1 MAPISVVLAVGAPLL
16 HARVRSVLI
25 ADPGMA
31 LVHDAVS
38 GVDAASRVEYLRPSI
53 VLCDRQMLGDP
64 DFAGMRLRKEGCPLV
79 VLVTV
84 NSGVPRAH
92 SSLTISGAIPFDTCS
107 GDMASRL
114 RAILQVAAAAPQPAS
129 AQSARRLTAS
139 PMLVRLSGRFSVPET
154 RPTFTAPVSMASMS
168 PAEAPLSAPAYQ
180 PVPTK
185 TAQLKRTSFLKSM
198 LDESDPVYGREKASL
213 VS

>member
-1 MAPISVVLAVGAPLL
+1 MTPISILLAVGAPLL

-31 LVHDAVS
+31 LVHDAIS
-38 GVDAASRVEYLRPSI
+38 ATDAARQTAYLTPSI
-53 VLCDRQMLGDP
+53 VLCDRQMLADP
-64 DFAGMRLRKEGCPLV
+64 DFSVIRLRKGCCPLL

-84 NSGVPRAH
+84 NSDIVRVHTA
-92 SSLTISGAIPFDTCS
+92 LTISGTVPFDARPR
-107 GDMASRL
+107 DMASRL
-114 RAILQVAAAAPQPAS
+114 HAILLAGVAAAAQEA
-129 AQSARRLTAS
+129 ATAARRPAPS
-139 PMLVRLSGRFSVPET
+139 PMLIQLSGRFSGPET
-154 RPTFTAPVSMASMS
+154 PPTFTEPISL
-168 PAEAPLSAPAYQ
+168 APLPPTDVPLPRYQ

-198 LDESDPVYGREKASL
+198 LEDSDPVFGREKGSL